1 MKRYALPL
9 FCGISLIFYFLMNN
23 NILQWNWRSLK
34 ANVEELNILVDKEKT
49 IAICL
54 QETF

>member
-1 MKRYALPL
+1 MKRYALPM

-23 NILQWNWRSLK
+23 NILQWNCRSLK
-34 ANVEELNILVDKEKT
+34 ANIEELNILVDKEKPV
-49 IAICL
+49 AICL

>member
-1 MKRYALPL
+1 MKRYALPM

-23 NILQWNWRSLK
+23 NILQWNCRSLK
-34 ANVEELNILVDKEKT
+34 ANVEELNILVDKEKPV
-49 IAICL
+49 AICL

>member
-1 MKRYALPL
+1 MKRYALPM

-23 NILQWNWRSLK
+23 NILQWTCHSLK
-34 ANVEELNILVDKEKT
+34 ANVEQLNILVDKEKPV
-49 IAICL
+49 AICL